1 MQRFANQDTAQS
13 PTLSPCLDVEAQH
26 VVQWEVEAGD
36 RGEEIE
42 GVMRTVEVV
51 IVEEETEAV

>member
-1 MQRFANQDTAQS
+1 
-13 PTLSPCLDVEAQH
+13 VEAQH